1 MVVGGIIPTG
11 DVAELLAGGVAAVY
25 GPRDYE
31 LGAIVADIV
40 ALAVGGSQS

>member
-1 MVVGGIIPTG
+1 VVVGGIIPLA

-31 LGAIVADIV
+31 LGGIVRDIV
-40 ALAVGGSQS
+40 ALAVASSRP